1 MIVMEKASK
10 MLENR
15 RVLLIEDDEVDSLML
30 KFMVENQGGEIVQED
45 SCQNAYDVIKKQ
57 DFDLLILDTRL
68 QHTNTIEIIR
78 DLRSNADF
86 KLPAIGLASKYLSG
100 RALQS
105 GFDAM
110 LFRPLDQARFLEAL
124 SHVSPKLP

>member
-1 MIVMEKASK
+1 MEVLDKPSQ
-10 MLENR
+10 LLQNS

-30 KFMVENQGGEIVQED
+30 KFMVENQGGVMVQEE
-45 SCQNAYDVIKKQ
+45 SCDYAYDIIKKQ

-68 QHTNTIEIIR
+68 QHTNTLEIIR

-86 KLPAIGLASKYLSG
+86 KLPVIGLAARKLGG
-100 RALQS
+100 RALES
-105 GFDAM
+105 GIDAM

-124 SHVSPKLP
+124 QHVSAKLP